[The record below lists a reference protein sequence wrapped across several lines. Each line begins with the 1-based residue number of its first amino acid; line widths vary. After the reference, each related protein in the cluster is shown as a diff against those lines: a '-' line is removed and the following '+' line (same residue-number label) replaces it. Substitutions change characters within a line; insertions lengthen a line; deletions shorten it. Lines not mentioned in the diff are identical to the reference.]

1 MAGRSHLSAKAVHP
15 TSAEVILRPLSR
27 TQVATRRRLLDAARD
42 LAADAGYDAVNM
54 RRVAERAGLS
64 APTAYQYFS
73 SKDHLLV
80 DVLVD
85 LVANTT
91 ALIQAR
97 PSRRGTPADRA
108 AATLRRVVRRVEEQ
122 PNLFVAITRAYISG
136 SAEVAHAR
144 GAMEKSMATWIDVAL
159 GPSGIED
166 REAVVAILEAVIFAG
181 MVGLVTGRRAPKEI
195 GDELERAAR
204 TLLRRTGRD

>member
-64 APTAYQYFS
+64 APTASQYLPS
-73 SKDHLLV
+73 RARLLV
-80 DVLVD
+80 EV
-85 LVANTT
+85 VA
-91 ALIQAR
+91 ALAANPPALTQPR

-144 GAMEKSMATWIDVAL
+144 GAME
-159 GPSGIED
+159 
-166 REAVVAILEAVIFAG
+166 
-181 MVGLVTGRRAPKEI
+181 
-195 GDELERAAR
+195 
-204 TLLRRTGRD
+204 